1 MSRTASYARAIMVA
15 SAVGCVFTAP
25 ADAQLKAE
33 KVPSYEAAKI
43 IATTAVEACQAKGF
57 HVSATVVNRD
67 GDTLQGV
74 RRA

>member
-1 MSRTASYARAIMVA
+1 MSRTASDARAIMVA

-33 KVPSYEAAKI
+33 KVPSYEAA
-43 IATTAVEACQAKGF
+43 IATTAVEACQAKDF

-74 RRA
+74 RHV